1 MEAAAENPN
10 WGRVPAPAR
19 AERLKIAHRAILEK
33 EPVCRVERGM
43 SCPDEAKRSEAKRR
57 RGRGFC
63 RPVASFFEFHE
74 RLP

>member
-19 AERLKIAHRAILEK
+19 AERLKIAHRAILAK

-43 SCPDEAKRSEAKRR
+43 SCPDEAKRR